1 MSASDD
7 ARRAYIAMGVLVEP
21 GNRDL
26 GASVAR
32 RGPVV
37 ALESLLS
44 GGISAA
50 LRAAVLAR
58 LPTGDP
64 LPVADAALAEADRL
78 GARIVTPLD
87 DEWPASLA
95 DLAKISRGNE
105 RPDRDTYPPLSLWVR
120 GPWPLAEAL
129 RRSVAVV
136 GARAA
141 TGYGQHVATELG
153 YGLANRGWTVVSGG
167 AYGIDA
173 GAHRGALAAGG
184 VTVAVLACGVD
195 RAYPAGNASLF
206 ERITE
211 SGLLVSEWPPGAE
224 PHRHRFLI
232 RNRVIAA
239 ATAGTVVV
247 EAAARSGAIQTL
259 RRAIELGRIAMAV
272 PGPVTSAMSVG
283 THEVLRHEGTRLVTG
298 WAQVLEEVGSIG
310 ADLAPPPRGPE
321 RPRDRL
327 DATSAQVLD
336 ALPRRRLARPEEIAA
351 TAGVPLATA
360 LSALGLLTA
369 AGFVLSRDGGYAL
382 PAPAP
387 APRPGKV
394 KPAAPAESEPAARPG
409 PQG

>member
-1 MSASDD
+1 MTTMDD
-7 ARRAYIAMGVLVEP
+7 ERRAYVAMGALVEP

-26 GASVAR
+26 GAVVAR
-32 RGPVV
+32 HGPVL
-37 ALESLLS
+37 ALECLLS
-44 GGISAA
+44 GEVSPA
-50 LRAAVLAR
+50 LRGAVAAR
-58 LPTGDP
+58 LPTGHP
-64 LPVADAALAEADRL
+64 LPVADAAFADADRL

-87 DEWPASLA
+87 EEWPAPLA
-95 DLAKISRGNE
+95 DLARISRGNE
-105 RPDRDTYPPLSLWVR
+105 RPDRDTYPPLCLWVR

-141 TGYGQHVATELG
+141 TAYGQHVATELG
-153 YGLANRGWTVVSGG
+153 YGLADRGWTVVSGG

-173 GAHRGALAAGG
+173 AAHRGALAAGG

-195 RAYPAGNASLF
+195 RPYPLGNASLF

-211 SGLLVSEWPPGAE
+211 TGLLVSEWPPGAE

-259 RRAIELGRIAMAV
+259 RRATELGRVAMAV

-283 THEVLRHEGTRLVTG
+283 SHEALRNEGTRLVTG
-298 WAQVLEEVGSIG
+298 WAHVLEEVGSIG
-310 ADLAPPPRGPE
+310 ADLAPLPRGPQQA
-321 RPRDRL
+321 RDRL
-327 DATSAQVLD
+327 DPTSAQVLD
-336 ALPRRRLARPEEIAA
+336 ALPRRGLARAEQIAA
-351 TAGVPLATA
+351 GAGVPLRVA

-369 AGFVLSRDGGYAL
+369 TGLVISRDGGYTL
-382 PAPAP
+382 PAPP
-387 APRPGKV
+387 KRERP
-394 KPAAPAESEPAARPG
+394 PAAGSPP
-409 PQG
+409 